1 MKKINLLP
9 LFLCLGALVCAA
21 ADNNT
26 FTFSSDTTQAV
37 LAKGKER
44 TVLSGNAVIFSDT
57 TEIRADTIELY
68 GEDFRYASCSGNV
81 TARDE
86 EKGIALR
93 CDTLF
98 YDRDEEKMVVT
109 GYGEM
114 QDQKNEMVVKGGFFE
129 DDGIENITIIEIG
142 VRILKIADG
151 KEMACRSEYA
161 RYERDEDLLILS
173 GMPEV
178 FWKDDYYSA
187 SRITINLET
196 DEIELQGK
204 VSGSVSTEEE
214 ETDNE

>member
-1 MKKINLLP
+1 MKRINLLP
-9 LFLCLGALVCAA
+9 LLFCLGGLVCAA

-44 TVLSGNAVIFSDT
+44 TILSGKRCHIFRH

-86 EKGIALR
+86 EKGIVLR

-114 QDQKNEMVVKGGFFE
+114 QDQKNEMMVKGGFFE
-129 DDGIENITIIEIG
+129 DDGMENITVIEIG

-151 KEMACRSEYA
+151 KEMACRSDTRGMNGTRIFSYCPVC
-161 RYERDEDLLILS
+161 RRCS
-173 GMPEV
+173 G
-178 FWKDDYYSA
+178 
-187 SRITINLET
+187 RTIIIQHRE
-196 DEIELQGK
+196 
-204 VSGSVSTEEE
+204 
-214 ETDNE
+214 